1 MDTVK
6 NYIDTAYIN
15 VDTIKSW
22 SHLGGFLMKQ
32 HQSASSTER
41 AYHHG
46 DLRRSLIDAGC
57 AMLREEQNWNFS
69 LREVARKAGVSH
81 NAPYNH
87 FTDKNDLLAAVAAT
101 GFEELRERMLSSIA
115 KIKDP
120 KAALIK
126 SASAYVDFGLEN
138 PARYRL
144 MFASALTTSA
154 QPGSTLETAA
164 TASRG
169 VLGELIYRG
178 AKAGVFAASPRSE
191 ESLQIAILAAFS
203 LVHGLTMLV
212 IDGPARTVAPNI
224 DNLPD
229 KLARAVCHGLF
240 RK

>member
-15 VDTIKSW
+15 VDNIKSW
-22 SHLGGFLMKQ
+22 SYLGGFLMKQ
-32 HQSASSTER
+32 HESASSTER

-57 AMLREEQNWNFS
+57 AMLREEQNWTFS

-101 GFEELRERMLSSIA
+101 GFEELRERMLSSVA

-169 VLGELIYRG
+169 VQ
-178 AKAGVFAASPRSE
+178 

-212 IDGPARTVAPNI
+212 IDGPAKTVAPNI
-224 DNLPD
+224 DDLPD